1 MALAR
6 KGSRMI
12 VVNGQ
17 PFRWVVSPND
27 GWMDLVVESESTGR
41 WSVQL
46 EYDDQRLANGL
57 LKQQAQ
63 ITPKVVRA
71 KILEHLSIAIE

>member
-6 KGSRMI
+6 RGSRTI

-17 PFRWVVSPND
+17 SFRWVVSPND

-46 EYDDQRLANGL
+46 EYNDQRLVNGH

-63 ITPKVVRA
+63 ITPKVVREN
-71 KILEHLSIAIE
+71 ILEHLSIQ